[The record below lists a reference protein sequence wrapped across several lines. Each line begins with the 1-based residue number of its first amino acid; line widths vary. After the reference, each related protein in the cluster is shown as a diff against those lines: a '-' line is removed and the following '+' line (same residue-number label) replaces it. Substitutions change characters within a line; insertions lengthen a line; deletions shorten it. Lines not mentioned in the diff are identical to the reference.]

1 MAQRKVFVTAL
12 CSLAMVAGTALAGTS
27 AAAAPLAGPLP
38 SAVGS
43 SFVPSSFVS
52 TTRLPSAEEIEAAK
66 SDPAQLDAMIARV
79 EQAILESS
87 ARLGEAEASALV
99 EQEAATAAQEA
110 LAVQTAAAEEAR
122 QNAAKAEEYY
132 SAVKSQVGEIAS
144 DLYRNGGVNPAVN
157 ALLTQNDES
166 NDVLYKTATMTALA
180 SNRADTLASATQAAQ
195 LWEQWRTYASDLEE
209 AAADAAG
216 VSEEALASAERERA
230 DYEAALAAQQEARTQ
245 LVNQL
250 AQLRETTAAE
260 ESARM
265 AQVEEEQREAELAEA
280 MEVVP
285 AAAPEAPQPVAA
297 PDLPAPPPAVPAAAP
312 SNTIVNRPTP
322 EPGPAAEAEA
332 AAEPAARETR
342 APQPAPAA
350 TPTRETTPTPKATP
364 KPTPKATPK
373 PSPKPTPTPT
383 PTPTRTATPAPSP
396 TRTQA
401 PAPAPAPA
409 PKPKPKPKPAPE
421 PVQPVASGSSKEAA
435 ISWALN
441 TAADNSNTYRYGAN
455 GPSQWD
461 CSSFTQRAFAQSGV
475 SLPRTSGS
483 QYGAGTKVPLSQL
496 RRGDLVFSANSGGS
510 IYHVAI
516 YLGNGQVVHA
526 RNPNVPAAQQI
537 SVTSLAYVNNIVSY
551 GVRY

>member
-1 MAQRKVFVTAL
+1 
-12 CSLAMVAGTALAGTS
+12 MVAGTALAGT
-27 AAAAPLAGPLP
+27 AAVAAPHQP

-43 SFVPSSFVS
+43 SFVPAV
-52 TTRLPSAEEIEAAK
+52 RLPSAEEIEAAK
-66 SDPAQLDAMIARV
+66 SDPAQLDAVVQRV

-99 EQEAATAAQEA
+99 QQEAATAAQEA
-110 LAVQTAAAEEAR
+110 LAVQTAAAEAAR
-122 QNAAKAEEYY
+122 QNASKAEEYY
-132 SAVKSQVGEIAS
+132 NAVKEQVGELAS

-195 LWEQWRTYASDLEE
+195 LWEQWRTYASEVE
-209 AAADAAG
+209 QAAADAAG
-216 VSEEALASAERERA
+216 VSEDALAAAERERA
-230 DYEAALAAQQEARTQ
+230 DYEAALTEQQEVRTR

-250 AQLRETTAAE
+250 AELRATTAAE

-265 AQVEEEQREAELAEA
+265 AQVEEEQREAELTEA

-285 AAAPEAPQPVAA
+285 AAAPEAPAPVAA
-297 PDLPAPPPAVPAAAP
+297 PELPTPPPAVPAAAP

-322 EPGPAAEAEA
+322 QPVAEP
-332 AAEPAARETR
+332 AAEPAAQEAS
-342 APQPAPAA
+342 APRPARSAAPAPA
-350 TPTRETTPTPKATP
+350 PTRAAAPTRSAAPAAAPTP
-364 KPTPKATPK
+364 KPTPR
-373 PSPKPTPTPT
+373 PTPAPT
-383 PTPTRTATPAPSP
+383 RTAAPAPTPTRTQAPAPAP

-409 PKPKPKPKPAPE
+409 PKPKPKPAPKPE

-441 TAADNSNTYRYGAN
+441 TAADNSNTYVYGAN

-461 CSSFTQRAFAQSGV
+461 CSSFTQRAFAQSGI
-475 SLPRTSGS
+475 SLPRVSGS
-483 QYGAGTKVPLSQL
+483 QYAAGTKVPLNQL

-526 RNPNVPAAQQI
+526 RNPNVSKDQQI